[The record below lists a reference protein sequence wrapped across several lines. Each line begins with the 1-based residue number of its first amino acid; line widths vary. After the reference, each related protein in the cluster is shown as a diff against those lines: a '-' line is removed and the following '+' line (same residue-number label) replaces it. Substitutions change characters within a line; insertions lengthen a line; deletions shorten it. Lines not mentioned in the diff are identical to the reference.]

1 MAARKPKSKKLVLTE
16 SQRWSS
22 APPDVSNLADH
33 VKPRGFFRI
42 NIVDEDGTIAGD
54 SGWCQNQ
61 VTNLGKKLYLC
72 DAMGASSGS
81 LQVGFVT
88 LGTGGA
94 PAATDT
100 AIAGETLAASKR
112 AAITYANSGSTAAV
126 FTATFSSA
134 NSFVTASAN
143 ISNIGLVNSS
153 TSGTIF
159 AGNTYASSSVATNQ
173 AVSISYTISFT

>member
-1 MAARKPKSKKLVLTE
+1 MARIAKNGKIKLTKAE
-16 SQRWSS
+16 KFAKD
-22 APPDVSNLADH
+22 APAMPVDAI
-33 VKPRGFFRI
+33 KPRGFFRL
-42 NIVDEDGTIAGD
+42 NILNADGALAGD
-54 SGWCQNQ
+54 SGWCENV
-61 VTNLGKKLYLC
+61 VTLPGKKLYLS
-72 DAMGASSGS
+72 DAIGASAGS
-81 LQVGFVT
+81 LQVGFVS

-94 PAATDT
+94 PATSDT
-100 AIAGETLAASKR
+100 TLSGETLAASKR
-112 AAITYANSGSTAAV
+112 AAVTYANSGSSAAV

-143 ISNIGLVNSS
+143 ISNIGLFNSS

>member
-1 MAARKPKSKKLVLTE
+1 MTKSRKTSAKVKLTKA
-16 SQRWSS
+16 QRFASN
-22 APPDVSNLADH
+22 PPDMGENVR
-33 VKPRGFFRI
+33 PRGFFRLQI
-42 NIVDEDGTIAGD
+42 LDNDGSIYGD
-54 SGWCQNQ
+54 SGWRENT
-61 VTNLGKKLYLC
+61 VTNPGKKLYLT
-72 DAMGASSGS
+72 DALGASAGS

-94 PAATDT
+94 PSTSDT
-100 AIAGETLAASKR
+100 ALPGETIAASKR
-112 AAITYANSGSTAAV
+112 AAVTYANSSSTAAV

-143 ISNIGLVNSS
+143 ISNIALVNSS